1 MEEKKIEKK
10 EDKKFEQVKPN
21 KKKQVKKIEKGIKKE
36 ELVEKPKKEK
46 GRKRAIFAR
55 IVAIILVLTFVIAVM
70 SLTVPK
76 PVRVLEEMFKELKVG
91 NFKKV
96 NNYVEY
102 SELVNIPELEMN
114 NDENKQKLLYENL
127 EWSIKNIEK
136 GKEEV
141 KVEVE
146 VTNKNFETVMKNY
159 TNSVIKNI
167 FLSKDISMENI
178 ENYLVEELQNNEVD
192 KVTNTKVLTIKKQ
205 DKKWKVVVDENLKEV
220 LYPGLQ
226 KVLNLYV
233 DNK

>member
-1 MEEKKIEKK
+1 MEEKKVEKK

-167 FLSKDISMENI
+167 FTSKDISMENI

-205 DKKWKVVVDENLKEV
+205 DKKWKVVVDENLKEA

>member
-1 MEEKKIEKK
+1 MEEKKVEKK

-21 KKKQVKKIEKGIKKE
+21 KKKEVKKIEKGIKKE

-91 NFKKV
+91 NFEKV

-141 KVEVE
+141 KVEYE
-146 VTNKNFETVMKNY
+146 RICSE
-159 TNSVIKNI
+159 I
-167 FLSKDISMENI
+167 
-178 ENYLVEELQNNEVD
+178 
-192 KVTNTKVLTIKKQ
+192 
-205 DKKWKVVVDENLKEV
+205 DE
-220 LYPGLQ
+220 
-226 KVLNLYV
+226 
-233 DNK
+233 

>member
-91 NFKKV
+91 NFEKV

-167 FLSKDISMENI
+167 FTSKDISMENI

-205 DKKWKVVVDENLKEV
+205 DKKWKVVVDENLKEA